1 MDDDYAQY
9 KALLD
14 DEKTF
19 NKKKKKKSIAQPLIK
34 GRKPKG
40 GKSPPRPKKPKTSKG
55 KKVILRISLDDVI
68 KQLPRKIL
76 NISPAKKAKKKPQ
89 KQHGKTRSGK
99 KYRK

>member
-14 DEKTF
+14 DEKTY
-19 NKKKKKKSIAQPLIK
+19 NKKKKKSIAQPLIK

-40 GKSPPRPKKPKTSKG
+40 KSPRPRKPKTSKG

-68 KQLPRKIL
+68 KQLPRKVLSIP
-76 NISPAKKAKKKPQ
+76 PAKKAKKKPR
-89 KQHGKTRSGK
+89 KQHGQTRLGK

>member
-40 GKSPPRPKKPKTSKG
+40 KSPPRPKKPKTSKG

-68 KQLPRKIL
+68 KQLPRKVLSIP
-76 NISPAKKAKKKPQ
+76 PAIKAKKKPR
-89 KQHGKTRSGK
+89 KQHGQTRSGK

>member
-34 GRKPKG
+34 GGKPK

-68 KQLPRKIL
+68 KQLPRKVL
-76 NISPAKKAKKKPQ
+76 NISPAKKAKKKPR
-89 KQHGKTRSGK
+89 KQHGQTRSGK